1 MAGKTNDSASKISK
15 VVIQTLAW
23 CRTLYGK
30 QKSEGQDDSFGSYQR
45 SIRLVKVNEL
55 GEEVK
60 EVIIQE
66 DGKPVA
72 GTVSTL
78 HRQAIKLLVAAY
90 FTAGSNKGSAYAN
103 TLALNLGKV
112 EAPLKAMVKGNWHVD
127 ASYGSSPKSATPLYV
142 SVKTLFSLAMG
153 LVEIRTSTKAQ
164 YPDPVVAD
172 APEAEAVEEEVSLS
186 F

>member
-1 MAGKTNDSASKISK
+1 MAGKATDSKTVTIE
-15 VVIQTLAW
+15 TLTW
-23 CRTLYGK
+23 DRDLYPK
-30 QKSEGQDDSFGSYQR
+30 QRSEKQNDSFGEYQR
-45 SIRLVKVNEL
+45 SIRLAKLNEV

-60 EVIIQE
+60 EVVIQT

-90 FTAGSNKGSAYAN
+90 FTSGSNKGSAYAN
-103 TLALNLGKV
+103 TLALNLDRV
-112 EAPLKAMVKGNWHVD
+112 EAPLKAMVKGNWVVD
-127 ASYGSSPKSATPLYV
+127 ASYGSSPKSASPLYV

-153 LVEIRTSTKAQ
+153 LVEIRTSTKEK
-164 YPDPVVAD
+164 YPDPVVHD
-172 APEAEAVEEEVSLS
+172 APEAEKREEEVSLS